1 MFYSLLTKNI
11 KQGQFI
17 ANHIH
22 CKYGNILSIS
32 DKKTIKQGKFT
43 ANHVHCKYGK
53 KTWRDEQIEHLI
65 MFYSQNSFFFL

>member
-53 KTWRDEQIEHLI
+53 KLGEMNKLSTLLCFIRRTV
-65 MFYSQNSFFFL
+65 FFL